1 MNRTA
6 MECSLVD
13 ALHETGH
20 SRPGRCLCAFTA
32 VRKSKHLTRRQ
43 IAIAWFNVRGKL
55 EIYRLSNTPVA
66 LFFWLIFS
74 GSVLAQLSTPVS
86 PPAND
91 GQAPVIRVSTQF
103 VVLDALVEDAKT
115 GAPVADLKANDF
127 TVLEDGKTQSISYF
141 THDQLPLSVVLLF
154 DLTETV
160 QATLKPL
167 AEGAHE
173 MLAHLKPQ
181 DEVSVMV
188 FSSHTELLQDFTTD
202 RGITSAAIERAADMK
217 SKEGTFIHE
226 DMYEA
231 VGEALKSTVPQ
242 SRRVL
247 VWLTDGT
254 ANFENS
260 FTQKTI
266 GKQAPPHLHSREEA
280 TVRLLQSGVSVA
292 ALIDRSAGTDAFLA
306 AADVSPIS
314 FLMSGRAA
322 RRADRPAPR
331 AIHPRLQTCVGK
343 TPGIIL
349 QGPGQADLRVAKER
363 SRTKGRS
370 SRTLHKRLLS
380 LISDRYS
387 LSLLGKCRVAMG
399 R

>member
-1 MNRTA
+1 M
-6 MECSLVD
+6 
-13 ALHETGH
+13 
-20 SRPGRCLCAFTA
+20 
-32 VRKSKHLTRRQ
+32 SK
-43 IAIAWFNVRGKL
+43 IAIV
-55 EIYRLSNTPVA
+55 
-66 LFFWLIFS
+66 LFFWWIFS
-74 GSVLAQLSTPVS
+74 GSVLAQQNTPVS
-86 PPAND
+86 PPESD
-91 GQAPVIRVSTQF
+91 GQDPVIRISTQF
-103 VVLDALVEDAKT
+103 VVLDALVEDTKT

-127 TVLEDGKTQSISYF
+127 AVVEDGKVQSISYF

-167 AEGAHE
+167 AQGAHE

-202 RGITSAAIERAADMK
+202 RGLASAAIERASDMK
-217 SKEGTFIHE
+217 SSEGTFIHE

-231 VGEALKSTVPQ
+231 VGQALKSTVPQ

-260 FTQKTI
+260 LTQKTI
-266 GKQAPPHLHSREEA
+266 GKQAPSHLHNREEA
-280 TVRLLQSGVSVA
+280 TALLLQSGVSVA

-314 FLMSGRAA
+314 FLMGGRTGDIN
-322 RRADRPAPR
+322 RY
-331 AIHPRLQTCVGK
+331 
-343 TPGIIL
+343 
-349 QGPGQADLRVAKER
+349 ADLTGGPVLKTSKREVAVRLAVLIDQLRARYTLGYKPGPAKPAGSFCKVQVKLTSASHGDRVVR
-363 SRTKGRS
+363 SMSGYYR
-370 SRTLHKRLLS
+370 
-380 LISDRYS
+380 
-387 LSLLGKCRVAMG
+387 
-399 R
+399 

>member
-1 MNRTA
+1 M
-6 MECSLVD
+6 
-13 ALHETGH
+13 
-20 SRPGRCLCAFTA
+20 
-32 VRKSKHLTRRQ
+32 
-43 IAIAWFNVRGKL
+43 
-55 EIYRLSNTPVA
+55 SNTPIV
-66 LFFWLIFS
+66 LFIWLIFS
-74 GSVLAQLSTPVS
+74 GTVLAQLSTPAS
-86 PPAND
+86 PPADD

-103 VVLDALVEDAKT
+103 VVLDALVEDTKT

-127 TVLEDGKTQSISYF
+127 AVLEDGKIQSVSYF

-167 AEGAHE
+167 AQGAHE

-202 RGITSAAIERAADMK
+202 RGLASAAIERAADMK

-260 FTQKTI
+260 LTQKTI
-266 GKQAPPHLHSREEA
+266 GKQAPTHLHTREEA
-280 TVRLLQSGVSVA
+280 TAKLLQSGVSVA

-314 FLMSGRAA
+314 FLMGGRTGDINRYADLTGGPVLKTSKREVAA
-322 RRADRPAPR
+322 RLSALIDQLRARYTLGYKPGSAKPTGSFCKVQVKLTSASQNR
-331 AIHPRLQTCVGK
+331 NHSGK
-343 TPGIIL
+343 ENPI
-349 QGPGQADLRVAKER
+349 VR
-363 SRTKGRS
+363 S
-370 SRTLHKRLLS
+370 
-380 LISDRYS
+380 ISGYYR
-387 LSLLGKCRVAMG
+387 
-399 R
+399 

>member
-1 MNRTA
+1 M
-6 MECSLVD
+6 
-13 ALHETGH
+13 
-20 SRPGRCLCAFTA
+20 
-32 VRKSKHLTRRQ
+32 SKTH
-43 IAIAWFNVRGKL
+43 WSF
-55 EIYRLSNTPVA
+55 LS
-66 LFFWLIFS
+66 FWLIFG
-74 GSVLAQLSTPVS
+74 GSVLAQQNAPVS
-86 PPAND
+86 LPAND

-141 THDQLPLSVVLLF
+141 TRDQLPLSVVLLF
-154 DLTETV
+154 DLTQTV
-160 QATLKPL
+160 QPTLKPL
-167 AEGAHE
+167 AQGAHE

-202 RGITSAAIERAADMK
+202 RGLASAAIERASDMT

-231 VGEALKSTVPQ
+231 IGQALRSTVPQ

-260 FTQKTI
+260 LTQKTI
-266 GKQAPPHLHSREEA
+266 GKEAPPHLHSREESTA
-280 TVRLLQSGVSVA
+280 RLLQSGVSVA
-292 ALIDRSAGTDAFLA
+292 ALIDRSAGTEAFLA

-314 FLMSGRAA
+314 FLVGGRTGDINRYADLTGGPVLKTSKKEVAARLAALIDQLRARYTLGYKPGSVKPAGSFCKVQVKLTSAPEKRVRSMSGYYR
-322 RRADRPAPR
+322 
-331 AIHPRLQTCVGK
+331 
-343 TPGIIL
+343 
-349 QGPGQADLRVAKER
+349 
-363 SRTKGRS
+363 
-370 SRTLHKRLLS
+370 
-380 LISDRYS
+380 
-387 LSLLGKCRVAMG
+387 
-399 R
+399 

>member
-1 MNRTA
+1 
-6 MECSLVD
+6 
-13 ALHETGH
+13 
-20 SRPGRCLCAFTA
+20 
-32 VRKSKHLTRRQ
+32 
-43 IAIAWFNVRGKL
+43 
-55 EIYRLSNTPVA
+55 LSNTSVA
-66 LFFWLIFS
+66 LFLWLIFG
-74 GSVLAQLSTPVS
+74 GSVLARQNAPVS

-91 GQAPVIRVSTQF
+91 RQAPLIRVSTQF
-103 VVLDALVEDAKT
+103 VVLDALVEDGKT

-127 TVLEDGKTQSISYF
+127 AVLEDGKMQSISYF

-160 QATLKPL
+160 QSTLKPL
-167 AEGAHE
+167 AQGAHE

-202 RGITSAAIERAADMK
+202 RGLASAAIERAAEMK

-231 VGEALKSTVPQ
+231 VGQALKSTLPQ

-260 FTQKTI
+260 LTQKTI

-280 TVRLLQSGVSVA
+280 TTALLQSGVSVA

-306 AADVSPIS
+306 AADVSPFS
-314 FLMSGRAA
+314 FLMGA
-322 RRADRPAPR
+322 RIGD
-331 AIHPRLQTCVGK
+331 INK
-343 TPGIIL
+343 Y
-349 QGPGQADLRVAKER
+349 ADLTGGPVLKTSKKEVAV
-363 SRTKGRS
+363 
-370 SRTLHKRLLS
+370 RLAE
-380 LISDRYS
+380 LIDQLRARYS
-387 LSLLGKCRVAMG
+387 LGYKPGSAKPAGSFCKVQVELTSASQKRNHSGKGDVLVRSISG
-399 R
+399 YYR

>member
-1 MNRTA
+1 
-6 MECSLVD
+6 
-13 ALHETGH
+13 
-20 SRPGRCLCAFTA
+20 
-32 VRKSKHLTRRQ
+32 
-43 IAIAWFNVRGKL
+43 
-55 EIYRLSNTPVA
+55 LSNTPVA
-66 LFFWLIFS
+66 LFLWLIFG
-74 GSVLAQLSTPVS
+74 GSALAQQNTKVS
-86 PPAND
+86 PPVND
-91 GQAPVIRVSTQF
+91 RQAPLIRVSTQF
-103 VVLDALVEDAKT
+103 VVLDALVENRKT
-115 GAPVADLKANDF
+115 GAPVVDLKASDF
-127 TVLEDGKTQSISYF
+127 EVLEDGKVQSISYF

-160 QATLKPL
+160 QPTLKPL
-167 AEGAHE
+167 AQGAHE

-202 RGITSAAIERAADMK
+202 RGLTSAAIERAAEMK

-231 VGEALKSTVPQ
+231 IGQALKSTLPQ

-260 FTQKTI
+260 LTKKTI

-280 TVRLLQSGVSVA
+280 TTRLLQSGESVA

-314 FLMSGRAA
+314 FLMGGRTGDIK
-322 RRADRPAPR
+322 RY
-331 AIHPRLQTCVGK
+331 
-343 TPGIIL
+343 
-349 QGPGQADLRVAKER
+349 ADLTGGPVLKTSKNEVAVRLAELIDQLRARYTLGYKPGSAKPAGSFCKVQVRLASASQER
-363 SRTKGRS
+363 THSPKGDALVHSVSGYYR
-370 SRTLHKRLLS
+370 
-380 LISDRYS
+380 
-387 LSLLGKCRVAMG
+387 
-399 R
+399 

>member
-1 MNRTA
+1 MSEANWRYTA
-6 MECSLVD
+6 CRIPL
-13 ALHETGH
+13 
-20 SRPGRCLCAFTA
+20 
-32 VRKSKHLTRRQ
+32 
-43 IAIAWFNVRGKL
+43 
-55 EIYRLSNTPVA
+55 VA
-66 LFFWLIFS
+66 LFFWLILS
-74 GSVLAQLSTPVS
+74 GSVLAQQSTPVS
-86 PPAND
+86 PPTND

-115 GAPVADLKANDF
+115 GAPVAGLKANDF

-202 RGITSAAIERAADMK
+202 RGLTSAAIERAADMK

-280 TVRLLQSGVSVA
+280 TARLLQSGVSVA
-292 ALIDRSAGTDAFLA
+292 ALVDRSAGTDAFLA
-306 AADVSPIS
+306 VADVSPIS
-314 FLMSGRAA
+314 FLMGGRTGDINKYADLTGGPVLKTSKKEVAA
-322 RRADRPAPR
+322 RLAALIDQLRARYTLGYKPASAKP
-331 AIHPRLQTCVGK
+331 
-343 TPGIIL
+343 PGSFCKVQVKL
-349 QGPGQADLRVAKER
+349 TSASQKHNR
-363 SRTKGRS
+363 SVRS
-370 SRTLHKRLLS
+370 
-380 LISDRYS
+380 ISGYYR
-387 LSLLGKCRVAMG
+387 
-399 R
+399 

>member
-1 MNRTA
+1 MQFDP
-6 MECSLVD
+6 LD
-13 ALHETGH
+13 
-20 SRPGRCLCAFTA
+20 
-32 VRKSKHLTRRQ
+32 
-43 IAIAWFNVRGKL
+43 VRGKL
-55 EIYRLSNTPVA
+55 EIFCLANTRIALS
-66 LFFWLIFS
+66 FWLLFG
-74 GSVLAQLSTPVS
+74 GSVLAQQNTPVS

-91 GQAPVIRVSTQF
+91 GQAPVIRVSTQY
-103 VVLDALVEDAKT
+103 VVLDALVEEEKT

-202 RGITSAAIERAADMK
+202 RGLASAAIERAADMK

-266 GKQAPPHLHSREEA
+266 GKQAPPHLHSREEV

-292 ALIDRSAGTDAFLA
+292 ALIDRSAGTDALLA
-306 AADVSPIS
+306 AVDVSPFS
-314 FLMSGRAA
+314 FFAGGRTGDINRYADLTGGPVLKTSKKEVAA
-322 RRADRPAPR
+322 RLAALIDQLRARYTLGYKPGLVKPAGSFCKVQVKLTSGSQK
-331 AIHPRLQTCVGK
+331 HNHSGK
-343 TPGIIL
+343 GDPL
-349 QGPGQADLRVAKER
+349 VR
-363 SRTKGRS
+363 S
-370 SRTLHKRLLS
+370 
-380 LISDRYS
+380 ISGYYR
-387 LSLLGKCRVAMG
+387 
-399 R
+399 